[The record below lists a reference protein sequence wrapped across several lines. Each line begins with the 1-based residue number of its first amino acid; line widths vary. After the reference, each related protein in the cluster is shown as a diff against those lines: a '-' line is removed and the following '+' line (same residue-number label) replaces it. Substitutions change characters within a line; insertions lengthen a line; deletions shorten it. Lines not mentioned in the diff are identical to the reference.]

1 MKMKKKKQI
10 PELEGISLSELF
22 PGIEIE
28 ENFRIST
35 AQEFL
40 VAQVAEMH
48 EAIECDTIGDTS
60 IITVNGEIYIY
71 ARWDRNGVDLD
82 FRNEGFPA
90 LGLMG
95 AILSTVNHVRGHDG
109 EEDSEDYEEI

>member
-10 PELEGISLSELF
+10 PELEGISLSEIF

-28 ENFRIST
+28 ENFNIST

-48 EAIECDTIGDTS
+48 EAIQCDTIGDTS

-71 ARWDRNGVDLD
+71 ARWDKNGVDLD

-95 AILSTVNHVRGHDG
+95 AILSTVNYLRGHDG

>member
-10 PELEGISLSELF
+10 PELEDISLSELF

-35 AQEFL
+35 AQQFL
-40 VAQVAEMH
+40 EAQIEEMH
-48 EAIECDTIGDTS
+48 EAICCDTIGDTS

-71 ARWDRNGVDLD
+71 ARWDSNGVDLD

>member
-48 EAIECDTIGDTS
+48 EAIDCDTIGDTS

>member
-1 MKMKKKKQI
+1 MKFKQKLVI

-28 ENFRIST
+28 ERFQIST
-35 AQEFL
+35 AQNFL
-40 VAQVAEMH
+40 EKQIEEMH
-48 EAIECDTIGDTS
+48 EAISCDTIGDTS

-71 ARWDRNGVDLD
+71 AKWDTNGVDLD

-95 AILSTVNHVRGHDG
+95 AILATVNHVRGHNG
-109 EEDSEDYEEI
+109 EEESESYEEI

>member
-71 ARWDRNGVDLD
+71 ARWDSNGVDLD

>member
-1 MKMKKKKQI
+1 MKKKKQI

-28 ENFRIST
+28 ENFNIST

-40 VAQVAEMH
+40 VKQVAEMH
-48 EAIECDTIGDTS
+48 EAIQCDTIGDTS
-60 IITVNGEIYIY
+60 IITVNGEIFIY
-71 ARWDRNGVDLD
+71 AKWDKNGVDLD

-95 AILSTVNHVRGHDG
+95 AILSTVNYLRGHDG

>member
-71 ARWDRNGVDLD
+71 ARWDSNGVDLD

-95 AILSTVNHVRGHDG
+95 AILSTVNHVRGHNG

>member
-1 MKMKKKKQI
+1 MKMKKNKQI

-35 AQEFL
+35 AQEYL
-40 VAQVAEMH
+40 EAQVAEMH
-48 EAIECDTIGDTS
+48 EAIQCETIGDTS

-71 ARWDRNGVDLD
+71 ARWDKNGVDLD
-82 FRNEGFPA
+82 FQNEGFPA

-109 EEDSEDYEEI
+109 EEDSESYGTI

>member
-71 ARWDRNGVDLD
+71 ARWDRNGVELN

>member
-1 MKMKKKKQI
+1 MCY
-10 PELEGISLSELF
+10 EELF

-71 ARWDRNGVDLD
+71 ARWDSNGVDLD

-109 EEDSEDYEEI
+109 DEESEDYEEI

>member
-1 MKMKKKKQI
+1 MKMKKRSAI

-28 ENFRIST
+28 ENFTISN
-35 AQEFL
+35 AQTFL
-40 VAQVAEMH
+40 QAQIEEMH
-48 EAIECDTIGDTS
+48 EAICCDTIGDTS

-71 ARWDRNGVDLD
+71 AKWDTNGVDLD

-95 AILSTVNHVRGHDG
+95 AILATVNHVRGHNG
-109 EEDSEDYEEI
+109 EEESESWDEI

>member
-1 MKMKKKKQI
+1 MKFKKKINI
-10 PELEGISLSELF
+10 PEIEGISLSELF

-35 AQEFL
+35 AQAFL
-40 VAQVAEMH
+40 EAQIEEMH
-48 EAIECDTIGDTS
+48 EAIRCDTIGDTS

-71 ARWDRNGVDLD
+71 AKWDKNGVDLD

-95 AILSTVNHVRGHDG
+95 AILATVNYVRGHDG
-109 EEDSEDYEEI
+109 EEEEESIDEV

>member
-1 MKMKKKKQI
+1 MKIKKRSII
-10 PELEGISLSELF
+10 PEIEGISLSELF

-28 ENFRIST
+28 ENFIISN

-40 VAQVAEMH
+40 QAQIEEMH
-48 EAIECDTIGDTS
+48 DAICCDNIGDTS

-71 ARWDRNGVDLD
+71 AKWDNNGVDLD

>member
-1 MKMKKKKQI
+1 MKKKKQI
-10 PELEGISLSELF
+10 QELEGISLSELF

-71 ARWDRNGVDLD
+71 ARWDKNGVDLD

-109 EEDSEDYEEI
+109 DEESEDYEEI

>member
-1 MKMKKKKQI
+1 MKMKKRSVI

-35 AQEFL
+35 AQAYLQSQIE
-40 VAQVAEMH
+40 EMH
-48 EAIECDTIGDTS
+48 EAICCDSIGDTS

-71 ARWDRNGVDLD
+71 AKWDRNGVDLD

-95 AILSTVNHVRGHDG
+95 AILSTVNHVRGNNG
-109 EEDSEDYEEI
+109 EEESGDYEEI

>member
-1 MKMKKKKQI
+1 MKMKKRSVI
-10 PELEGISLSELF
+10 PELEGVSLSELF

-28 ENFRIST
+28 ENFLVPT
-35 AQEFL
+35 AQAYL
-40 VAQVAEMH
+40 QAQIEEMH
-48 EAIECDTIGDTS
+48 EAIRCDTIADTS

-71 ARWDRNGVDLD
+71 AKWDSNGVDLE
-82 FRNEGFPA
+82 FVNEGFPA

-95 AILSTVNHVRGHDG
+95 AILATINHVRGHDG

>member
-1 MKMKKKKQI
+1 MKKKKQI

-71 ARWDRNGVDLD
+71 ARWDKNGVDLD

-109 EEDSEDYEEI
+109 DEESEDYEEI

>member
-28 ENFRIST
+28 ENFCIST

-40 VAQVAEMH
+40 AAQIEEMH

-60 IITVNGEIYIY
+60 IITVNGEIFIY
-71 ARWDRNGVDLD
+71 AKWDKNGVDLD

>member
-71 ARWDRNGVDLD
+71 ARWDSNGVDLD

-109 EEDSEDYEEI
+109 EEESEDYEEI

>member
-28 ENFRIST
+28 ENFCIST

-60 IITVNGEIYIY
+60 IITVNGEIFIY
-71 ARWDRNGVDLD
+71 AKWDKNGVDLD

-95 AILSTVNHVRGHDG
+95 AILSTVNHIRGHSG

>member
-48 EAIECDTIGDTS
+48 EAICCDTIGDTS

-71 ARWDRNGVDLD
+71 AKWDKNGVDLD

-95 AILSTVNHVRGHDG
+95 AILATVNHVRGHDG
-109 EEDSEDYEEI
+109 EEEEDSIHEV

>member
-1 MKMKKKKQI
+1 MKMKKRSII

-22 PGIEIE
+22 PGIEIQ

-35 AQEFL
+35 AQAYL
-40 VAQVAEMH
+40 QAQIEEMH
-48 EAIECDTIGDTS
+48 EAISCDSIGDTS

-71 ARWDRNGVDLD
+71 AKWDTNGVDLD
-82 FRNEGFPA
+82 FRNEGFPC

-95 AILSTVNHVRGHDG
+95 AILTTINHIRGHNGD
-109 EEDSEDYEEI
+109 EESEDYEEI

>member
-1 MKMKKKKQI
+1 MKKKKQI

-71 ARWDRNGVDLD
+71 ARWDKNGVDLD

-90 LGLMG
+90 LGLRG

-109 EEDSEDYEEI
+109 DEESEDYEEI

>member
-1 MKMKKKKQI
+1 MKMKKKKHI

-28 ENFRIST
+28 ESFSVVK
-35 AQEFL
+35 AQAFL
-40 VAQVAEMH
+40 EAQVAEMH
-48 EAIECDTIGDTS
+48 EAIDCETIGDTS
-60 IITVNGEIYIY
+60 IITVKGEIFIY
-71 ARWDRNGVDLD
+71 AKWDKNGVDLD
-82 FRNEGFPA
+82 FKNEGFPA

-95 AILSTVNHVRGHDG
+95 AILSTVNYLRGHNG

>member
-1 MKMKKKKQI
+1 MKMKKNKQI

-48 EAIECDTIGDTS
+48 DAIECDTIGDTS

-95 AILSTVNHVRGHDG
+95 AILSTVNHVRGHEGD
-109 EEDSEDYEEI
+109 EDSEDYEEV

>member
-1 MKMKKKKQI
+1 MKFKQKLVI

-28 ENFRIST
+28 ERFQIST
-35 AQEFL
+35 AQNFL
-40 VAQVAEMH
+40 EKQIEEMH
-48 EAIECDTIGDTS
+48 EAISCDTIGDTS

-71 ARWDRNGVDLD
+71 AKWDTNGVDLD

-90 LGLMG
+90 LGLTG
-95 AILSTVNHVRGHDG
+95 AILATVNHVRGHNG
-109 EEDSEDYEEI
+109 EEESESYEEI

>member
-71 ARWDRNGVDLD
+71 ARWDKNGVDLD

-109 EEDSEDYEEI
+109 DEESEDYEEI

>member
-1 MKMKKKKQI
+1 MKKRSVI

-28 ENFRIST
+28 ENFSIST
-35 AQEFL
+35 AQAYLQSQIE
-40 VAQVAEMH
+40 EMH
-48 EAIECDTIGDTS
+48 EAISCDRIGDTS

-71 ARWDRNGVDLD
+71 ARWDTNGVDLD

-95 AILSTVNHVRGHDG
+95 AILSTVNHVRGNNG
-109 EEDSEDYEEI
+109 EEESEDYEEI

>member
-1 MKMKKKKQI
+1 MKMKKRSVI

-35 AQEFL
+35 AQDFL
-40 VAQVAEMH
+40 QAQIEEMH
-48 EAIECDTIGDTS
+48 EAICCDTIGDTS
-60 IITVNGEIYIY
+60 IITVNGEIYIF
-71 ARWDRNGVDLD
+71 AKWDTNGVDLE
-82 FRNEGFPA
+82 FLNESFPA

-95 AILSTVNHVRGHDG
+95 AILSTVNHVRGHNG
-109 EEDSEDYEEI
+109 EEESEDYEEI

>member
-1 MKMKKKKQI
+1 MKMKKRSAI
-10 PELEGISLSELF
+10 PDLEGISLSELF

-35 AQEFL
+35 AQDFL
-40 VAQVAEMH
+40 QAQIEEMH
-48 EAIECDTIGDTS
+48 EAICCDSIGDTS

-71 ARWDRNGVDLD
+71 ARWDTNGVDLD

-95 AILSTVNHVRGHDG
+95 AILSTVNHVRGHNG
-109 EEDSEDYEEI
+109 EEESESWDEI